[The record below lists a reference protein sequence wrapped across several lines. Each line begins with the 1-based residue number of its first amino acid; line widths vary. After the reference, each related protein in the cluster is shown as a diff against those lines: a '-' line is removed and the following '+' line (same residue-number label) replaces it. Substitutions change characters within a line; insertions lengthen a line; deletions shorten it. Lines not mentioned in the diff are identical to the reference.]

1 MNQKEQVFY
10 ASIERERLQYCCGV
24 QETGEYESFS
34 DNRYLNDGWLDD
46 NPIID
51 RLERDKGEAFLTLR
65 EAWEDALKSVREDSG
80 DRPIVFTFVK
90 FKGEKQFSNEELY
103 DLVAEQPD
111 HLFVHGFTNPGS
123 GNYVEM
129 WVLTNGSK

>member
-1 MNQKEQVFY
+1 MSKQEQVFY
-10 ASIERERLQYCCGV
+10 VSIERERLQYCCGV
-24 QETGEYESFS
+24 AETGEYESFS
-34 DNRYLNDGWLDD
+34 EDRYYNNGWGED
-46 NPIID
+46 ID
-51 RLERDKGEAFLTLR
+51 RLERDKGEAFSTLR

-80 DRPIVFTFVK
+80 TRPIVFTFVK
-90 FKGEKQFSNEELY
+90 YKEDKQFSNKELY
-103 DLVAEQPD
+103 DLVAEQED